1 MKWIIRVL
9 MLIFAVEAHSQEAM
23 FNACDQCSRW
33 PAKRTAILV
42 KALSDQGVDLKFV
55 TVGKQVI
62 LAPLNPYPVCYEYF
76 ALFFPDKNSCREHLS
91 RTKIKCELTVTSIV
105 GD

>member
-1 MKWIIRVL
+1 MNWIIRVL
-9 MLIFAVEAHSQEAM
+9 TLIFALEAHSQEAM

-42 KALSDQGVDLKFV
+42 KALSDQGVDFEFV
-55 TVGKQVI
+55 AAGKQVI
-62 LAPLNPYPVCYEYF
+62 LAPLSPYPVCYEYF
-76 ALFFPDKNSCREHLS
+76 ALFFPDKTSCRGHLS
-91 RTKIKCELTVTSIV
+91 RTKIKCELTVTSIT